1 MQTPA
6 QEKRTRSVA
15 IAAVDLVQ
23 QTDEVLQTA
32 AKLAST
38 GEEELHI
45 VHVIPRDAV
54 GALHGEEALRFS
66 NLTDDIRA
74 KLQQL
79 AADIPI
85 AIERIYLHV
94 RIGSPDVEIA
104 QLASDVAA
112 DWVVVGT
119 HNHTGLER
127 LFLGSVA
134 ASLVRNAPCPVL
146 VCRPKSV
153 PKWER
158 ILPPCAECQAV
169 REKTGRKT
177 LWCERHA
184 QHHPRAHTYSEVP
197 ANFGIGSQTFR

>member
-1 MQTPA
+1 
-6 QEKRTRSVA
+6 
-15 IAAVDLVQ
+15 
-23 QTDEVLQTA
+23 
-32 AKLAST
+32 
-38 GEEELHI
+38 
-45 VHVIPRDAV
+45 V
-54 GALHGEEALRFS
+54 GSLHGDDALRFS
-66 NLTDDIRA
+66 NLSDDIRA

-79 AADIPI
+79 AAELPTDSEHIH
-85 AIERIYLHV
+85 LHV

-127 LFLGSVA
+127 LLLGSVA

-153 PKWER
+153 PTWQR
-158 ILPPCAECQAV
+158 IAPPCADCRAV
-169 REKTGRKT
+169 QETTGRTT

-184 QHHPRAHTYSEVP
+184 QHHPRAHTYSELP
-197 ANFGIGSQTFR
+197 ENFGIGSQTFR